1 MSRGPKFQILN
12 RVRIQ
17 LTILRYIRKLN
28 FFFVSYIFVSAFL
41 KYIIYADRKEAHCV
55 VNSIH
60 VVCIEETF
68 YPLLGAIH
76 DPSGYGTEGE
86 GASAKSTTYTGC
98 LSADQTKVDGG
109 LILKILCATY

>member
-1 MSRGPKFQILN
+1 MSPGPKLQILN

-17 LTILRYIRKLN
+17 LTIPRYIRKLN

-86 GASAKSTTYTGC
+86 GASAKSTIQG
-98 LSADQTKVDGG
+98 V
-109 LILKILCATY
+109 